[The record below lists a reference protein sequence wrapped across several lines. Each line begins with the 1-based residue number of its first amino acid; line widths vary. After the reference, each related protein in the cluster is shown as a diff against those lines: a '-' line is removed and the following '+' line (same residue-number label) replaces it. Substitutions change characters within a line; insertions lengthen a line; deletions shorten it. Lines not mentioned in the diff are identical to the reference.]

1 MMFIFV
7 NTAQPNTI
15 GDINMLRSGS
25 TTKLQSQEYRRVFLR
40 KEKQALAQALDIRKF
55 EIELYWKR
63 ASYFWTFI
71 AAVFAGFFAVQA
83 SSSEAKNELSAVLS
97 CLGVV
102 FSFAWFCVNR
112 GSKYWQENWE
122 KHVDVLED
130 NVIGPLYKVV
140 LSRNK
145 TLSCKDKCIDGIT
158 GPVPLS
164 VSKINQLISFYMA
177 ILWWVISLDSFLVLY
192 EQGKLTPFYIII
204 KMFSVIACLSF
215 IVLGKSYGGGYY
227 HIATIR
233 KSRIKPGNY

>member
-1 MMFIFV
+1 MY
-7 NTAQPNTI
+7 
-15 GDINMLRSGS
+15 GSGS
-25 TTKLQSQEYRRVFLR
+25 TKKLTPQKYKKAFLKR
-40 KEKQALAQALDIRKF
+40 ERLALAQALDIRKF

-83 SSSEAKNELSAVLS
+83 SNSVAKNELSTVLS

-130 NVIGPLYKVV
+130 TVIGPLYKVV

-145 TLSCKDKCIDGIT
+145 TLSCKDKCIDFIT

-164 VSKINQLISFYMA
+164 VSKINQMISFYMT
-177 ILWWVISLDSFLVLY
+177 ILWLAISFDSIFILY
-192 EQGKLTPFYIII
+192 KTGGLTPLYIV
-204 KMFSVIACLSF
+204 VILLSMIVCLSF
-215 IVLGKSYGGGYY
+215 VSLGKSYDGGYY

-233 KSRIKPGNY
+233 KSRINPCKY